1 MKNSIRPPRS
11 SALALTL
18 TLAGALSTA
27 ESAPAAAVQEKR
39 TATLELAKR
48 TFTKLDANKDGKLSL
63 TEAGRTGVPA
73 KAFNAQDADADKH
86 LSQSEFI
93 LLYRELLASSG
104 YPIAS
109 DLDQAAKGIQ
119 ADRRKA
125 AEEQRV
131 QAARKEQADLD
142 AKRTQGAR
150 EKQAK
155 ESAEAR
161 TTAARKEQADLDAKR
176 IQEAREKQAKESA
189 EARTTAARK
198 KQADLDAKR
207 IQEAREKQAAGD
219 ESADAKKPTP
229 VPTKPK
235 KVKKPRKP
243 EDGAPPPSK
252 GNSKGRPTSGG
263 SDGR

>member
-131 QAARKEQADLD
+131 QAARKKQADLD
-142 AKRTQGAR
+142 AKRT
-150 EKQAK
+150 
-155 ESAEAR
+155 
-161 TTAARKEQADLDAKR
+161 
-176 IQEAREKQAKESA
+176 
-189 EARTTAARK
+189 
-198 KQADLDAKR
+198 
-207 IQEAREKQAAGD
+207 QEAREKQAAGD

>member
-131 QAARKEQADLD
+131 QAARKKQADLD
-142 AKRTQGAR
+142 AKRT
-150 EKQAK
+150 
-155 ESAEAR
+155 
-161 TTAARKEQADLDAKR
+161 
-176 IQEAREKQAKESA
+176 QEAREKQAKESA